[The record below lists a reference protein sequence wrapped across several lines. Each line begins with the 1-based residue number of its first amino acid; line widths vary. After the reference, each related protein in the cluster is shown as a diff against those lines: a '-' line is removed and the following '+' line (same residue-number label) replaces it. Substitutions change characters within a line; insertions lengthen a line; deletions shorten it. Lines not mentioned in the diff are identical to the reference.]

1 MYQLDKS
8 FEQIFL
14 PVDSSRA
21 VLLEDAVCFIINV
34 QKETLYVVA
43 KDLQSET
50 VFFILIEIFQCDDES
65 VNGACTLDW

>member
-1 MYQLDKS
+1 MDEP
-8 FEQIFL
+8 FEQFFL
-14 PVDSSRA
+14 PADSFRA